1 MGRLSWA
8 LAPLTPPRHCHT
20 LAPQISQYSPEPHL
34 ALEALMAL
42 QGVEVGSASI
52 HSPHACCCLS
62 FPICLPSWGPV
73 QQKIP
78 PPAPPP
84 WVSTQGFP

>member
-20 LAPQISQYSPEPHL
+20 LAPQISQYLLSPHL

-42 QGVEVGSASI
+42 
-52 HSPHACCCLS
+52 
-62 FPICLPSWGPV
+62 
-73 QQKIP
+73 
-78 PPAPPP
+78 
-84 WVSTQGFP
+84 